1 MFLLFNYISFIPY
14 RAKLQLFSDIHKNFA
29 KKSKINRS
37 NVCEIRN
44 ISDILC
50 EKGYFYRRF

>member
-1 MFLLFNYISFIPY
+1 MLLLLNYISFIFY

-44 ISDILC
+44 IFDILG
-50 EKGYFYRRF
+50 ENWYFLGRY